1 MSALDAYPPRG
12 RTATKRGQA
21 TVEFSLTVVIFI
33 VLLLG
38 VLDLGRGIFTYNGVS
53 QAAREIA
60 RVTSVHPGTTLGNSP
75 ETQAVVNVQKGLIPK
90 LTNPT
95 FTCVDIDGS
104 NGANASGDCLPGM
117 FVKVEV
123 SAQYTPVTPLL
134 NLAASLN
141 LTSTSSVQIP

>member
-1 MSALDAYPPRG
+1 MSPRDAYSPRAA
-12 RTATKRGQA
+12 TAGTRGQA

-38 VLDLGRGIFTYNGVS
+38 VLDLGRGIFTFNGVS

-60 RVTSVHPGTTLGNSP
+60 RVTSVHPGATLGSSP
-75 ETQAVVNVQKGLIPK
+75 ETLAVVNVQKGLVPN

-95 FTCVDIDGS
+95 YSCVDIDGS
-104 NGANASGDCLPGM
+104 NGTNSSGDCLPGM
-117 FVKVEV
+117 FVKVKV
-123 SAQYTPVTPLL
+123 SALYTPVTPLL
-134 NLAASLN
+134 NLAASIN

>member
-1 MSALDAYPPRG
+1 MSRTDAAPRRG
-12 RTATKRGQA
+12 LTVAKRGQA

-60 RVTSVHPGTTLGNSP
+60 RVSSVHPGATLGTSP
-75 ETQAVVNVQKGLIPK
+75 ETVSVVNVQKGLVPN
-90 LTNPT
+90 LSNTT
-95 FTCVDIDGS
+95 FSCVDIDGT
-104 NGANASGDCLPGM
+104 NGTNSSGDCLSGM
-117 FVKVEV
+117 FVKVQI